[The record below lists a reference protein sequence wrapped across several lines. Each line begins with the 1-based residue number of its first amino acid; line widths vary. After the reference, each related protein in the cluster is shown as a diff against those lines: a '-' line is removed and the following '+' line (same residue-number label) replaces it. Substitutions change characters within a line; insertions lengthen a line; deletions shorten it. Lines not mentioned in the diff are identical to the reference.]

1 MRTIPRNQVGTIFLL
16 EILRTREEAL
26 GKFTFCI
33 LNNLL
38 VIYQVTLI
46 NKVDF
51 PFTFSQKPGLIIHSN
66 DKFLSRDPSP
76 FPKHHQTLHH
86 P

>member
-38 VIYQVTLI
+38 VIFQV
-46 NKVDF
+46 
-51 PFTFSQKPGLIIHSN
+51 
-66 DKFLSRDPSP
+66 R
-76 FPKHHQTLHH
+76 
-86 P
+86 